1 MGNFTVLWK
10 YYCSTSL
17 QSSENEFL
25 SSKHHIFEVS
35 VFHRGISGTLK
46 EKSYVVVKFEDRL
59 FHLSTG
65 IVKIKAICNFLVM
78 CTSAIPKPFSSD
90 YKSHQS
96 SLLFRQ
102 SIGICQGKIMNF
114 LFGILILVLAVQGE
128 ADAEDQ
134 VNATLLRKLQEFMDI
149 PRIVDQFPHRA
160 TLQKSPAAGGAQF
173 HPKFSPELYRT
184 VNLLALRS
192 QHLISVLNNLGSVTG
207 TTPTSPTSP
216 LRLY

>member
-1 MGNFTVLWK
+1 MEWTRYQTPKTPKVLLTG
-10 YYCSTSL
+10 TSRL
-17 QSSENEFL
+17 
-25 SSKHHIFEVS
+25 K
-35 VFHRGISGTLK
+35 RGPCKQGSRK
-46 EKSYVVVKFEDRL
+46 KSYVVVKFEDRL

-160 TLQKSPAAGGAQF
+160 TLQKSGTNQSYVRLRFAP
-173 HPKFSPELYRT
+173 
-184 VNLLALRS
+184 LLWLE
-192 QHLISVLNNLGSVTG
+192 
-207 TTPTSPTSP
+207 TS
-216 LRLY
+216 

>member
-1 MGNFTVLWK
+1 M
-10 YYCSTSL
+10 Y
-17 QSSENEFL
+17 
-25 SSKHHIFEVS
+25 
-35 VFHRGISGTLK
+35 
-46 EKSYVVVKFEDRL
+46 
-59 FHLSTG
+59 LSTG
-65 IVKIKAICNFLVM
+65 IVKIRVICNFVVI
-78 CTSAIPKPFSSD
+78 CTSAIPKPFPSD

-114 LFGILILVLAVQGE
+114 LFGILVLVLAVQGE

-160 TLQKSPAAGGAQF
+160 ALPKSPQF

-184 VNLLALRS
+184 MNLLALRS